1 MPVLHRGQQCN
12 KEPIMSGESL
22 SELKHLVVLPCS
34 GPCNVGQLANQA
46 AVDLTRAGHGMMF
59 NLPGLA
65 AHRPLFVQAAQEMAR
80 NMVVVD
86 GCSVG
91 CARSVVEHLGIPVG
105 TFLVLTDLGI
115 EKSDELVVRPEDLA
129 KVKNA
134 LMELAPR
141 VEAGLPAEKPKCL
154 CAEEW

>member
-1 MPVLHRGQQCN
+1 
-12 KEPIMSGESL
+12 MSSKPLTEV
-22 SELKHLVVLPCS
+22 KHLVVLPCS

-65 AHRPLFVQAAQEMAR
+65 AHRPMFVQAAQELAR

-91 CARSVVEHLGIPVG
+91 CARSVIEHLHIPVA
-105 TFLVLTDLGI
+105 TYLVLTDLGI
-115 EKSDELVVRPEDLA
+115 EKSEDLDLRQEDLT
-129 KVKNA
+129 KVKTA

>member
-1 MPVLHRGQQCN
+1 
-12 KEPIMSGESL
+12 MSEQSP
-22 SELKHLVVLPCS
+22 SALKHLFVLPCS

-46 AVDLTRAGHGMMF
+46 AVELTQEGLGTMF

-65 AHRPLFVQAAQEMAR
+65 AHRPIFVQAAQELAR
-80 NMVVVD
+80 TMVVVD

-91 CARSVVEHLGIPVG
+91 CARSVVEHLHIPVG
-105 TFLVLTDLGI
+105 TYVVVTDLGMD
-115 EKSDELVVRPEDLA
+115 KSDDLNLVKEDLT

-134 LMELAPR
+134 LKEFAPR
-141 VEAGLPAEKPKCL
+141 VEAGLSPEKPKCL